1 MDLQSIVSE
10 LKSERDRI
18 ARAIAALENE
28 SMGGRGKSAG
38 RSSASTTKPRRGHGL
53 TPAGRRRLSES
64 MKRRW
69 AARRG
74 AGIVSAKTTASAAP
88 KKKRGG
94 LTAAGRKR
102 LSEMMKKRWAE
113 KKKRTRRLPFSRG
126 LKHVLPGRAFAGGCL
141 LARQTNTRCKLG
153 SGRHEYSD
161 RDADLRS
168 DHSRVT
174 LGRDLRRYLV
184 YVQPPPR

>member
-18 ARAIAALENE
+18 AHAIAALERE
-28 SMGGRGKSAG
+28 SMDGRGGSVG
-38 RSSASTTKPRRGHGL
+38 RSPASITKPRRGYGL

-69 AARRG
+69 AAQRG
-74 AGIVSAKTTASAAP
+74 ASIVSAKTTTSAAP
-88 KKKRGG
+88 RKKRGG

-113 KKKRTRRLPFSRG
+113 KKKKNS
-126 LKHVLPGRAFAGGCL
+126 
-141 LARQTNTRCKLG
+141 
-153 SGRHEYSD
+153 
-161 RDADLRS
+161 
-168 DHSRVT
+168 
-174 LGRDLRRYLV
+174 
-184 YVQPPPR
+184 

>member
-1 MDLQSIVSE
+1 MKTHEWCVLRDQLIGPPARQEDPILVIELTEATCTSIREGLLSCYLGGGRLPHRRPILDLHSIVSE

-28 SMGGRGKSAG
+28 SIAGGVPAGRVSAAAKSPGRGG
-38 RSSASTTKPRRGHGL
+38 GL

-69 AARRG
+69 AARRR
-74 AGIVSAKTTASAAP
+74 AGIGSTKTTASAAP
-88 KKKRGG
+88 KKKGGG

-113 KKKRTRRLPFSRG
+113 KK
-126 LKHVLPGRAFAGGCL
+126 
-141 LARQTNTRCKLG
+141 RQ
-153 SGRHEYSD
+153 SS
-161 RDADLRS
+161 
-168 DHSRVT
+168 
-174 LGRDLRRYLV
+174 
-184 YVQPPPR
+184 